1 MDREWKPME
10 ITTGVLSGRAGM
22 TEYALRYPVAH
33 EGAAAFD
40 RWWLKQ
46 AEALRRRCI
55 REGGQLPTHWAAEWQ
70 ETLQSPRAVSGFLD
84 VSRRT
89 GFADWR
95 LLRIS
100 ATFLAGEPR
109 PAPLSAL
116 FLPGRQQQLR
126 PLLEQK
132 LADLA
137 RQTETPFY
145 RCPAQGLP
153 AALRSGGYYLTE
165 EGLALWFP
173 QESLAPRNA
182 GLPTVLLPYAALEG
196 LLRFSF

>member
-1 MDREWKPME
+1 M
-10 ITTGVLSGRAGM
+10 
-22 TEYALRYPVAH
+22 VAK
-33 EGAAAFD
+33 
-40 RWWLKQ
+40 R

-55 REGGQLPTHWAAEWQ
+55 REGGQLPTHWTAEWQ

-153 AALRSGGYYLTE
+153 AALRSGGE
-165 EGLALWFP
+165 
-173 QESLAPRNA
+173 Q
-182 GLPTVLLPYAALEG
+182 G
-196 LLRFSF
+196 LLHDYSLRYLRTTWRGNEYIIFADVSSANATMQNLWRSCILIGLCAAAVFLAVSFLLARWAVKPV